1 MSGADRGGGGVS
13 AVVSLAQPRL
23 RPMQETD
30 LAAVLEVE
38 RSAYAFPWTRAIFRD
53 CLRVGYS
60 CFVYE
65 GGHGLLGHGIMS
77 VAAGE
82 CHLLNI
88 CIHPEYQRRGLGRAL
103 IEFLLKL
110 ARQRKARVALLEV
123 RVSNRAAY
131 TLYMK
136 MGFDEIG
143 IRKAYYPARY
153 GREDAII
160 LARDLTLDEVAK
172 TGAPP

>member
-1 MSGADRGGGGVS
+1 MSA
-13 AVVSLAQPRL
+13 AVVSLPQPRL
-23 RPMQETD
+23 RPMQEAD

-53 CLRVGYS
+53 CLRVGYF

-65 GGHGLLGHGIMS
+65 GARGLMGHGIMS

-88 CIHPEYQRRGLGRAL
+88 CIQPEFQRRGLGRAL

-110 ARQRKARVALLEV
+110 AREKRAHVALLEV

-131 TLYMK
+131 NLYTK
-136 MGFDEIG
+136 LGFDEIG
-143 IRKAYYPARY
+143 MRKAYYPARY

-160 LARDLTLDEVAK
+160 LARDLTIDDLKNTEP
-172 TGAPP
+172 G